1 MSLGFREYGAISS
14 SALRESGLSL
24 LIFPEGGT
32 RVRVRTDSAL
42 LDRRRQIPYIPSQ
55 LPDMNHSPETNMFG
69 IGLPEMIVILAV
81 ALIVVGPDKLPELA
95 RSLAK
100 GVNELRGV
108 MNQVKE
114 SLSEETKVLSS
125 VGDEL
130 RQTAGQMKD
139 SLLDE
144 PGGPRR
150 PLSEAELAEK
160 EDDLAER
167 RAEREAGL
175 GMAVRPWERDAAEG
189 RKDAAAP
196 AAEVQPRPEEP
207 PAAGEA
213 SAVTEETAVGRNP
226 APSSPAA

>member
-1 MSLGFREYGAISS
+1 
-14 SALRESGLSL
+14 
-24 LIFPEGGT
+24 
-32 RVRVRTDSAL
+32 
-42 LDRRRQIPYIPSQ
+42 
-55 LPDMNHSPETNMFG
+55 MFG

-114 SLSEETKVLSS
+114 SLSEETKVISS
-125 VGDEL
+125 AGDEL

-160 EDDLAER
+160 ESDLAEQ
-167 RAEREAGL
+167 
-175 GMAVRPWERDAAEG
+175 RPWEQDAAVGRQDMAVDAEG
-189 RKDAAAP
+189 QSAPEPVAADP
-196 AAEVQPRPEEP
+196 FVPSEE
-207 PAAGEA
+207 
-213 SAVTEETAVGRNP
+213 SAVGRNP
-226 APSSPAA
+226 VPSSPAA